1 MAMTGSWKTLAAV
14 LFASA
19 LSVIGRCEAAPAATA
34 RCKLAAFL
42 STDSDWQARTFEGQ
56 QIPWTQGAWPQ
67 PTVFTPLQALFVR
80 NGKVYAAT
88 WQTEPVRA
96 TSKVE
101 GEGIRIEPQFAV
113 WLPGI
118 DSANNRDAK
127 RVAPYADAKVR
138 HVLSVANACK
148 RSPSIEVVITL
159 ADGRTQRVTL
169 AKLPTS
175 PAVFEDPEA

>member
-1 MAMTGSWKTLAAV
+1 MEDIGDGDRVRQRTQCERIVRGSADRHRALQTCGVPQYGQRLAGAHVRGKADSVDPGRLAAAHGV
-14 LFASA
+14 H
-19 LSVIGRCEAAPAATA
+19 
-34 RCKLAAFL
+34 
-42 STDSDWQARTFEGQ
+42 
-56 QIPWTQGAWPQ
+56 
-67 PTVFTPLQALFVR
+67 PLQSLFVR

-101 GEGIRIEPQFAV
+101 GEGIRIEPQFAA

-159 ADGRTQRVTL
+159 VDGRTQRVTL

-175 PAVFEDPEA
+175 PAMFEDPEA